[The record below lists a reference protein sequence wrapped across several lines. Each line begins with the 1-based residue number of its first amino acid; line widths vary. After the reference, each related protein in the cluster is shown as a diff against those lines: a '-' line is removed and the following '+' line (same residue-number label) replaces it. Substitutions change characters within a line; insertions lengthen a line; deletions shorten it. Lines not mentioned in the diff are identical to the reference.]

1 MSKYVRWSLVVALLV
16 ILASGVMAVRIV
28 FFESR
33 DIPVPSLT
41 GLPVVEAVG
50 QIERIGLSARVDEV
64 ESTLPEGSVISQWPD
79 PGAKMARGKTM
90 ILKVS
95 RGGAKLPVPDVR
107 GLEFQEAVKR
117 LSAGGYRVGEVVRV
131 EDPVRPAG
139 YVIAQN
145 PSPPAMLPGTRMVSL
160 LVSRGNG
167 GSQGMV
173 FVPNV
178 VGQKGDFAFK
188 LLTENGLS
196 PDVAPLSGKGDFSS
210 KLVVATTPAPGSRV
224 PVGSKILIRVAAN
237 EGTASIST
245 KEAPSAKATPQSQQ
259 GPSLKPV
266 QKPQTAPQPAREA
279 ESAAP
284 AKTPSTPQQEQEV
297 PQQEL
302 PKKVA
307 KIRYQ
312 VPPLTKPLELR
323 IELSD
328 KTGTRV
334 LKEGTVNGG
343 EFISIDAP
351 FVGEA
356 RVTVFLGGE
365 FVWQDRFL

>member
-1 MSKYVRWSLVVALLV
+1 MSKYVRWSLVIALLV

-50 QIERIGLSARVDEV
+50 QIERIGLLARVDEV

-79 PGAKMARGKTM
+79 PGTKMARGKTM

-95 RGGAKLPVPDVR
+95 RGGAKLPLPDVR

-131 EDPVRPAG
+131 QDPVKPDG

-178 VGQKGDFAFK
+178 VGQKEDFALK
-188 LLTENGLS
+188 LLVGNGLS
-196 PDVAPLSGKGDFSS
+196 PDVSPSSGGGDLSS

-224 PVGSKILIRVAAN
+224 PVGSKVLIRVAT
-237 EGTASIST
+237 EGTAPV
-245 KEAPSAKATPQSQQ
+245 KEASSAKVTTQPQQ
-259 GPSLKPV
+259 GPSLKPA
-266 QKPQTAPQPAREA
+266 QKPQAAPQQVRQTENPAPGKA
-279 ESAAP
+279 V
-284 AKTPSTPQQEQEV
+284 STPQQEQEV
-297 PQQEL
+297 PRQEL

-334 LKEGTVNGG
+334 LEEETVNGG

-365 FVWQDRFL
+365 FVWQDRFF